1 MYIPQNCLIPNDKL
15 TCYLLVFK
23 VRNDKSQFLAQ
34 AGFTQANPEQLKEA
48 LLNLIQSYSV
58 AFDRSDQYGD
68 FYQVIGTLRGIN
80 TINLEVVTIWIQRK
94 VDAQFQFVTL
104 MPQRRNSME
113 LELYKE
119 VVVIKDLPEY
129 DLRSG
134 DVATLIDYIPHPEQ
148 GEEGAILE
156 VFNDLNESIKV
167 LTVPKS
173 SIRVWQPLNNSQVI
187 QEALSI
193 LIKHMEPQ
201 KFAQFVV
208 ACRLDKGI
216 TFKE

>member
-1 MYIPQNCLIPNDKL
+1 
-15 TCYLLVFK
+15 
-23 VRNDKSQFLAQ
+23 
-34 AGFTQANPEQLKEA
+34 
-48 LLNLIQSYSV
+48 
-58 AFDRSDQYGD
+58 
-68 FYQVIGTLRGIN
+68 
-80 TINLEVVTIWIQRK
+80 
-94 VDAQFQFVTL
+94 
-104 MPQRRNSME
+104 ME

-119 VVVIKDLPEY
+119 VVIINDLPEY

-134 DVATLIDYIPHPEQ
+134 DIATLIDFIPHPEQ

-173 SIRVWQPLNNSQVI
+173 SIQVWQPLNNSQVI

-208 ACRLDKGI
+208 ACRLDKGDYI
-216 TFKE
+216 EIKEQLFKDETIDSLYEKIKIFEEEKMTLEDQRIVNP